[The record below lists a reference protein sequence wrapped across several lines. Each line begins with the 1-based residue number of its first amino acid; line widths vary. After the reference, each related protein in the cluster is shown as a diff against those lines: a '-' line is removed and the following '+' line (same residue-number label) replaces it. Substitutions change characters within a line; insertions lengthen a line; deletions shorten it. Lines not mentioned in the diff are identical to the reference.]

1 MSAYG
6 YRKPSDLP
14 TEAPIFPLGG
24 AMLFPRHVL
33 PLNIFEP
40 RYLNMVDD
48 ALGGNRLIA
57 MIQPMAGDAA
67 RPRLAHVGCVG
78 RITSFAETDDGRYV
92 ISLTG
97 VCRFDAGAELEF
109 GRPYRT
115 IELDYARFAR
125 DLSPQQD
132 SYDRDALEV
141 VLRRYIDVHGF
152 NVDWAVVE
160 SVGPEA
166 LIHAITALCPFDPA
180 EKQSVL
186 EAVSLSDR
194 AAVVMTLL
202 EMNSHSDDNR
212 SLQ

>member
-1 MSAYG
+1 MSAFG
-6 YRKPSDLP
+6 YRKPADLP
-14 TEAPIFPLGG
+14 TEVPTFPLGG
-24 AMLFPRHVL
+24 AVLFPRHVL

-48 ALGGNRLIA
+48 ALGADRLIA
-57 MIQPMAGDAA
+57 MIQPLAGDAKK
-67 RPRLAHVGCVG
+67 PRLANVGCVG
-78 RITSFAETDDGRYV
+78 RITSFADL

-115 IELDYARFAR
+115 LEMDYARFAR

-132 SYDRDALEV
+132 SYDRAALEV

-152 NVDWAVVE
+152 NVDWRVVE
-160 SVGPEA
+160 SVDAEA

-186 EAVSLSDR
+186 EAVSLADR
-194 AAVVMTLL
+194 AAVVTALL

-212 SLQ
+212 SMQ